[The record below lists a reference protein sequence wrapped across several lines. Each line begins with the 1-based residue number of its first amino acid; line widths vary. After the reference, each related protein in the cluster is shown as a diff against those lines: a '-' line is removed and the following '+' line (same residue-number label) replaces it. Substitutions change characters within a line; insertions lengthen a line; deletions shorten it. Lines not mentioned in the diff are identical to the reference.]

1 MLLENS
7 QYLQTLMKQM
17 RIKFAKA
24 QWVRF
29 ASSQMQSLIVH
40 VHIAPNLRK
49 PETTEMKKGE
59 DIKSST
65 SI

>member
-1 MLLENS
+1 
-7 QYLQTLMKQM
+7 M
-17 RIKFAKA
+17 RIKSAKA

-59 DIKSST
+59 DIKVAHPFKRAKT
-65 SI
+65 